1 MSTRYEQRS
10 DVDSSQSPNTPGKTR
25 RGVTTRNQ
33 VRAWDAT
40 TAATHGENI
49 CAWTGVAA
57 AASALT
63 WRLGHAVM
71 RAL

>member
-1 MSTRYEQRS
+1 MSSVQMWIRRS
-10 DVDSSQSPNTPGKTR
+10 HRIPPAKTR
-25 RGVTTRNQ
+25 RGVTTRNR

-57 AASALT
+57 AAAVV
-63 WRLGHAVM
+63 RLGHAVM